1 MNGLHVDIGDVVLH
15 GTPASYG
22 ASFGT
27 LVETRIGILAR
38 GGELSPSPD
47 QDAGAALADL
57 VARQVWDE
65 VRRATDGLPPDGL
78 PPDVQEAQK

>member
-1 MNGLHVDIGDVVLH
+1 MTDLHVDIGDVVLH

-27 LVETRIGILAR
+27 LVEARIALLAR
-38 GGELSPSPD
+38 GGELSPGPGE
-47 QDAGAALADL
+47 DAEASLADL

-65 VRRATDGLPPDGL
+65 VRRATDGLQGEQP
-78 PPDVQEAQK
+78 

>member
-1 MNGLHVDIGDVVLH
+1 MTDLHVDIGDVVLR

-27 LVETRIGILAR
+27 LVEARIGILAR
-38 GGELSPSPD
+38 GGELSPSPGA
-47 QDAGAALADL
+47 DAEASLADL

-65 VRRATDGLPPDGL
+65 VRRATDGLRSE
-78 PPDVQEAQK
+78 QS